1 MPVIHG
7 HRRFFGPADYR
18 IDFDRSENDLSVA
31 FGHYCGA
38 KDLCLVHPVA
48 NLQQLKMAM
57 LPLGMGR
64 GLRAMI
70 SAVQGRFANLGMAKK
85 LGVGFVLV
93 LLLTALV
100 AAIGVWSLQTISQ
113 RFDGLKQMSSL
124 NSGLLKVRLLEQEYA
139 LHSDPKTVDALH
151 KGVDA
156 LIALA
161 TQLKAQ
167 SAANVPVMNDVEQSL
182 GAYRKAFDEFVELT
196 QSKDLA
202 LEMASWSVSSVANNL
217 DVLQA
222 GLADD
227 GAYALKD
234 SQGKEGAEFIEQA
247 NQVSQVSRLMLQA
260 MNEARVRLDQSR
272 KASAESAGQGKIEQ
286 ADQALTQAETLKNTV
301 KDAGYQTVLNEV
313 TGHIASFSEKLA
325 EYTGLLT
332 QEKQVYQQLHE
343 RAAEVVQRVDQAYG
357 AEDQSMQAELKKN
370 SALIIA
376 SSALALL
383 VGLIAAWV
391 ITRLIVAPLRSVI
404 LVAQQIAAGDLSA
417 TVQVTRRDEIGQLM
431 QAMQQ
436 MGAGLSSIV
445 SGLQA
450 GIEQLAS
457 SAQSL
462 SAVTEQTNLEVSS
475 QKEETEQVATA
486 MNQMTATVHDVARN
500 AEEAALAAQTA
511 DGKVE
516 TGQQVVRQSMQR
528 IEQLAD
534 SATSASSSIESLSA
548 EIQNIG
554 TVLSVIKSVAEQTNL
569 LALNAAIEAARAGEQ
584 GRGFAVVA
592 DEVRALAKRTQQSTE
607 EIERLVSA
615 LRSAAQASVQQIQ
628 SSGELVKLAVSD
640 ALQTESALGSI
651 AAAVSLIQQMNQ
663 QIAAAA
669 EQQSSVAEEIN
680 RSVTSIRASADQSSV
695 AMQGNATS
703 SIELAQLGAELKGM
717 VGHFRL

>member
-1 MPVIHG
+1 
-7 HRRFFGPADYR
+7 
-18 IDFDRSENDLSVA
+18 
-31 FGHYCGA
+31 
-38 KDLCLVHPVA
+38 
-48 NLQQLKMAM
+48 
-57 LPLGMGR
+57 
-64 GLRAMI
+64 MI

-85 LGVGFVLV
+85 LGIGFVLV

-139 LHSDPKTVDALH
+139 LHGNPKTADALRA
-151 KGVDA
+151 GVDA

-167 SAANVPVMNDVEQSL
+167 SATNVPVMNDVEQSL
-182 GAYRKAFDEFVELT
+182 GAYRKAFDEFVSLS
-196 QSKDLA
+196 QAKDLA

-217 DVLQA
+217 DVLQS

-227 GAYALKD
+227 GAYTLKE
-234 SQGKEGAEFIEQA
+234 SEGKDGAQFIEQA

-272 KASAESAGQGKIEQ
+272 KGDDSAGQGKIEQ
-286 ADQALTQAETLKNTV
+286 ADQALTQAEQLKTTI
-301 KDAGYQTVLNEV
+301 KDEGYQTVLNEV
-313 TGHIASFSEKLA
+313 SGHIAGFSEKLA
-325 EYTGLLT
+325 EYTGLLA
-332 QEKQVYQQLHE
+332 QEKTVYEQLHQ
-343 RAAEVVQRVDQAYG
+343 RAAQVVERVDQAYV

-370 SALIIA
+370 SLLIIG

-404 LVAQQIAAGDLSA
+404 RVAQQIAAGDLSA
-417 TVQVTRRDEIGQLM
+417 TIEVTRRDEIGQLM

-436 MGAGLSSIV
+436 MGAGLSHIV

-500 AEEAALAAQTA
+500 AEEAAQAAQTA

-516 TGQQVVRQSMQR
+516 SGQQVVRQSMAR

-615 LRSAAQASVQQIQ
+615 LRSAAQSSVQQIQ
-628 SSGELVKLAVSD
+628 NSGELVKLAVSD

-669 EQQSSVAEEIN
+669 EEQSSVAEEIN
-680 RSVTSIRASADQSSV
+680 RSVTSIRASADQSSL
-695 AMQGNATS
+695 AMRGNAAS
-703 SIELAQLGAELKGM
+703 SIELAQLGVELKGM

>member
-1 MPVIHG
+1 
-7 HRRFFGPADYR
+7 
-18 IDFDRSENDLSVA
+18 
-31 FGHYCGA
+31 
-38 KDLCLVHPVA
+38 
-48 NLQQLKMAM
+48 
-57 LPLGMGR
+57 
-64 GLRAMI
+64 MI
-70 SAVQGRFANLGMAKK
+70 SAVQRRFANLGMAKK
-85 LGVGFVLV
+85 LGIGFVMV
-93 LLLTALV
+93 LLLTAVV

-113 RFDGLKQMSSL
+113 RFDGLKQMSSF
-124 NSGLLKVRLLEQEYA
+124 SSELLKVRLLEQDYA
-139 LHSDPKTVDALH
+139 LRSDPKTVDALH
-151 KGVDA
+151 QGVDS
-156 LIALA
+156 LIAKA
-161 TQLKAQ
+161 NELKAQ
-167 SAANVPVMNDVEQSL
+167 SAANVPVMNDVEQAL
-182 GAYRKAFDEFVELT
+182 VAYRKAFDEFVGLS

-217 DVLQA
+217 DVLRA

-227 GAYALKD
+227 GTYTLKD
-234 SQGKEGAEFIEQA
+234 TQGKEGAEFVEQA
-247 NQVSQVSRLMLQA
+247 NQVSDVSRLMLVA
-260 MNEARVRLDQSR
+260 MNEARVRLDQTR
-272 KASAESAGQGKIEQ
+272 KGSAEVGQGQIEQ
-286 ADQALTQAETLKNTV
+286 AEQAMKQAEILKTAI
-301 KDAGYQTVLNEV
+301 KDPGYQTVINEV
-313 TGHIASFSEKLA
+313 AGHIAGFSEKLT
-325 EYTGLLT
+325 EYTGLLA
-332 QEKQVYQQLHE
+332 QEKVISGQLHE
-343 RAAEVVQRVDQAYG
+343 RAAQVVERVDQAYA
-357 AEDQSMQAELKKN
+357 AEDQAMQAELKKN
-370 SALIIA
+370 SLLIIG

-404 LVAQQIAAGDLSA
+404 RVAQQIAGGDLSA
-417 TVQVTRRDEIGQLM
+417 TVEVTRRDEIGQLM
-431 QAMQQ
+431 LAMQQ

-445 SGLQA
+445 SGLQS
-450 GIEQLAS
+450 GIEQLAN

-500 AEEAALAAQTA
+500 AEEAAQAAQTA
-511 DGKVE
+511 DDKVE
-516 TGQQVVRQSMQR
+516 SGQQVVRQSMVR

-615 LRSAAQASVQQIQ
+615 LRSAAQTSVQQIQ
-628 SSGELVKLAVSD
+628 SSGELVKMAVSD

-680 RSVTSIRASADQSSV
+680 RSVTSIRASADQSSL
-695 AMQGNATS
+695 AMQGNAAS
-703 SIELAQLGAELKGM
+703 SIELAQLGVELKGM

>member
-1 MPVIHG
+1 
-7 HRRFFGPADYR
+7 
-18 IDFDRSENDLSVA
+18 
-31 FGHYCGA
+31 
-38 KDLCLVHPVA
+38 
-48 NLQQLKMAM
+48 
-57 LPLGMGR
+57 
-64 GLRAMI
+64 MI

-85 LGVGFVLV
+85 LGIGFVLV

-100 AAIGVWSLQTISQ
+100 AGIGVWSLQTISH

-139 LHSDPKTVDALH
+139 LHGSPKTADALH
-151 KGVDA
+151 EGLDG

-161 TQLKAQ
+161 SQLKAQ
-167 SAANVPVMNDVEQSL
+167 SAANVPVMMDVEQSL
-182 GAYRKAFDEFVELT
+182 GAYRKAFDEFVSLS
-196 QSKDLA
+196 QAKDLA

-217 DVLQA
+217 DVLQS

-227 GAYALKD
+227 GGYTLKT
-234 SQGKEGAEFIEQA
+234 SEGKDGAQFIEQA

-272 KASAESAGQGKIEQ
+272 KDDDSAGQGKIEQ
-286 ADQALTQAETLKNTV
+286 ASQALAQAEQLKTTV
-301 KDAGYQTVLNEV
+301 KDEGYQTVLNEV
-313 TGHIASFSEKLA
+313 SGHIASFNDKLA
-325 EYTGLLT
+325 EYTGLLE
-332 QEKQVYQQLHE
+332 QEKAVYQQLHQ
-343 RAAEVVQRVDQAYG
+343 RADQVVARVDQAYV
-357 AEDQSMQAELKKN
+357 AEDQSMQTELKKN
-370 SALIIA
+370 SLLIIG

-404 LVAQQIAAGDLSA
+404 GVAQQIASGDLSG
-417 TVQVTRRDEIGQLM
+417 TVEVTRRDEIGQLM

-436 MGAGLSSIV
+436 MGAGLSHIV

-450 GIEQLAS
+450 GIEQLAT

-500 AEEAALAAQTA
+500 AEEAAQAAQTA

-516 TGQQVVRQSMQR
+516 SGQQVVRQSMVR

-615 LRSAAQASVQQIQ
+615 LRTAAQASVQQIQ

-651 AAAVSLIQQMNQ
+651 ASAVSLIQQMNQ

-669 EQQSSVAEEIN
+669 EEQSSVAEEIN
-680 RSVTSIRASADQSSV
+680 RSVTSIRASADQSSL
-695 AMQGNATS
+695 AMQGNAAS
-703 SIELAQLGAELKGM
+703 SIELAQLGVELKGM

>member
-1 MPVIHG
+1 M
-7 HRRFFGPADYR
+7 
-18 IDFDRSENDLSVA
+18 
-31 FGHYCGA
+31 
-38 KDLCLVHPVA
+38 K
-48 NLQQLKMAM
+48 
-57 LPLGMGR
+57 
-64 GLRAMI
+64 

-100 AAIGVWSLQTISQ
+100 AGIGVWSLQTISQ

-139 LHSDPKTVDALH
+139 LHGNPKTVDALH
-151 KGVDA
+151 EGVDG

-161 TQLKAQ
+161 GQLKAA

-182 GAYRKAFDEFVELT
+182 GAYRKAFDEFVSLS
-196 QSKDLA
+196 QAKDLA

-217 DVLQA
+217 DVLQS

-227 GAYALKD
+227 GTYTLKD
-234 SQGKEGAEFIEQA
+234 SEGKDGAQFIEQA
-247 NQVSQVSRLMLQA
+247 SQVSQVSRLMLQA

-272 KASAESAGQGKIEQ
+272 KGDDSAGQGKIEQ
-286 ADQALTQAETLKNTV
+286 ASQALAQAEQLKTTV
-301 KDAGYQTVLNEV
+301 KDEGYQTVLNEV
-313 TGHIASFSEKLA
+313 MGHIVSFSDKLA
-325 EYTGLLT
+325 EYTGLLE
-332 QEKQVYQQLHE
+332 QEKTVYQQLHQ
-343 RAAEVVQRVDQAYG
+343 RAAQVVERVDQAYV
-357 AEDQSMQAELKKN
+357 AQDLAMQAELKKN
-370 SALIIA
+370 SLLIIG

-383 VGLIAAWV
+383 VGLVAAWI
-391 ITRLIVAPLRSVI
+391 ITRLIVAPLRRVI
-404 LVAQQIAAGDLSA
+404 QVAQQIASGDLSA
-417 TVQVTRRDEIGQLM
+417 TIDVTRRDEIGQLM

-436 MGAGLSSIV
+436 MGAGLSHIV
-445 SGLQA
+445 SGLQS
-450 GIEQLAS
+450 GIEQLAT

-462 SAVTEQTNLEVSS
+462 SAVTEQTNLEVST

-516 TGQQVVRQSMQR
+516 SGQQVVRQSMAR

-615 LRSAAQASVQQIQ
+615 LRSAAQSSVRQIQ

-669 EQQSSVAEEIN
+669 EEQSSVAEEIN
-680 RSVTSIRASADQSSV
+680 RSVTSIRASADQSSL
-695 AMQGNATS
+695 AMQGNAAS
-703 SIELAQLGAELKGM
+703 SIQLAQLGVELKGM

>member
-1 MPVIHG
+1 
-7 HRRFFGPADYR
+7 
-18 IDFDRSENDLSVA
+18 
-31 FGHYCGA
+31 
-38 KDLCLVHPVA
+38 
-48 NLQQLKMAM
+48 
-57 LPLGMGR
+57 
-64 GLRAMI
+64 MI

-139 LHSDPKTVDALH
+139 LHGNPKVATALRE
-151 KGVDA
+151 GVDG

-161 TQLKAQ
+161 NELKAQ
-167 SAANVPVMNDVEQSL
+167 SPANVPVMSDVEQSL
-182 GAYRKAFDEFVELT
+182 GAYRKAFDEFVSLS
-196 QSKDLA
+196 QAKDLA

-217 DVLQA
+217 DVLQS

-227 GAYALKD
+227 GAYTLKD
-234 SQGKEGAEFIEQA
+234 SEGKDGAQFIEQA
-247 NQVSQVSRLMLQA
+247 SQVSQVSRLMLQA

-272 KASAESAGQGKIEQ
+272 KGDDSAGQGKIEQ
-286 ADQALTQAETLKNTV
+286 ADQALAQAEQLKTTV
-301 KDAGYQTVLNEV
+301 KDEGYLTVLNEV
-313 TGHIASFSEKLA
+313 VGHIGGFSEKLT
-325 EYTGLLT
+325 EYTDLLA
-332 QEKQVYQQLHE
+332 QEKIVYGQLNQ
-343 RAAEVVQRVDQAYG
+343 RAAQVMERVDQAYV
-357 AEDQSMQAELKKN
+357 AEDQSMQTELKKN
-370 SALIIA
+370 SLLIIG

-391 ITRLIVAPLRSVI
+391 ITRLIVGPLRKVI
-404 LVAQQIAAGDLSA
+404 GVAQQIAAGDLSA
-417 TVQVTRRDEIGQLM
+417 TVEVTRRDEIGQLM

-436 MGAGLSSIV
+436 MGEGLSSIV

-511 DGKVE
+511 DDKVE
-516 TGQQVVRQSMQR
+516 SGQAVVRQSMTR

-534 SATSASSSIESLSA
+534 SASSASSSIESLSA

-615 LRSAAQASVQQIQ
+615 LRSAAQSSVQQIQ

-669 EQQSSVAEEIN
+669 EEQSSVAEEIN
-680 RSVTSIRASADQSSV
+680 RSVTSIRASADQSSL
-695 AMQGNATS
+695 AMQGNAAS

>member
-1 MPVIHG
+1 
-7 HRRFFGPADYR
+7 
-18 IDFDRSENDLSVA
+18 
-31 FGHYCGA
+31 
-38 KDLCLVHPVA
+38 
-48 NLQQLKMAM
+48 
-57 LPLGMGR
+57 
-64 GLRAMI
+64 MI

-85 LGVGFVLV
+85 LGVGFALV
-93 LLLTALV
+93 LLLTTVV
-100 AAIGVWSLQTISQ
+100 AGIGVWSLQTISQ
-113 RFDGLKQMSSL
+113 RVDGLKQMSSL
-124 NSGLLKVRLLEQEYA
+124 NRGLLKVRLLEQEYA
-139 LHSDPKTVDALH
+139 LHGNP

-156 LIALA
+156 LHQGVDDLIAQA
-161 TQLKAQ
+161 SQLKAAT
-167 SAANVPVMNDVEQSL
+167 AANVSVMGDVEQSL
-182 GAYRKAFDEFVELT
+182 GAYRKAFDEVVSIS
-196 QSKDLA
+196 QAKDLA

-227 GAYALKD
+227 GAYTLKD
-234 SQGKEGAEFIEQA
+234 SEGKDGAQFIEQA
-247 NQVSQVSRLMLQA
+247 SQVSQVSRLMLQA

-272 KASAESAGQGKIEQ
+272 KGDDSAGQGQIEQ
-286 ADQALTQAETLKNTV
+286 ASQALSQAEQLKTTV
-301 KDAGYQTVLNEV
+301 KDEGYQTVLNEV
-313 TGHIASFSEKLA
+313 TGHIASFSDKLA
-325 EYTGLLT
+325 EYTGLLQ
-332 QEKQVYQQLHE
+332 QEKAVYQQLHQ
-343 RAAEVVQRVDQAYG
+343 RAEQVVERVDQAYV
-357 AEDQSMQAELKKN
+357 AEDQAMQAELKKN
-370 SALIIA
+370 SLLILG

-383 VGLIAAWV
+383 VGLLAAWL
-391 ITRLIVAPLRSVI
+391 ITRMIVAPLRSVI
-404 LVAQQIAAGDLSA
+404 DVARQIASGDLSA
-417 TVQVTRRDEIGQLM
+417 TVAVTRRDEIGQLM

-436 MGAGLSSIV
+436 MGAGLSHIV
-445 SGLQA
+445 SGLQS
-450 GIEQLAS
+450 GIEQLAT

-462 SAVTEQTNLEVSS
+462 SAVTEQTNLEVSN

-500 AEEAALAAQTA
+500 AQEAAQAAHTA

-516 TGQQVVRQSMQR
+516 SGQQVVRQSMTR

-534 SATSASSSIESLSA
+534 SATSASSSIESLSS

-554 TVLSVIKSVAEQTNL
+554 TVLEVIKSVAEQTNL

-592 DEVRALAKRTQQSTE
+592 DEVRALARRTRQSTE

-628 SSGELVKLAVSD
+628 HSGELVKLAVSD

-651 AAAVSLIQQMNQ
+651 ATAVSLIQQMNQ

-669 EQQSSVAEEIN
+669 EQQSAVAEEIN
-680 RSVTSIRASADQSSV
+680 RSVTSIRASADQSSL

-703 SIELAQLGAELKGM
+703 SIELAQLGGELKGM

>member
-1 MPVIHG
+1 
-7 HRRFFGPADYR
+7 
-18 IDFDRSENDLSVA
+18 
-31 FGHYCGA
+31 
-38 KDLCLVHPVA
+38 
-48 NLQQLKMAM
+48 
-57 LPLGMGR
+57 
-64 GLRAMI
+64 MI

-85 LGVGFVLV
+85 LGIGFVLV

-100 AAIGVWSLQTISQ
+100 AGIGVWSLQTISH

-139 LHSDPKTVDALH
+139 LHGNPKTADALH
-151 KGVDA
+151 EGVDG

-167 SAANVPVMNDVEQSL
+167 SAANVPVMTDVEQSL
-182 GAYRKAFDEFVELT
+182 GAYRKAFDEFVSLS
-196 QSKDLA
+196 QAKDLA

-217 DVLQA
+217 DVLQS

-227 GAYALKD
+227 GAYTLKD
-234 SQGKEGAEFIEQA
+234 SEGKDGAQFIEQA

-272 KASAESAGQGKIEQ
+272 KGDDSAGQGKIEQ
-286 ADQALTQAETLKNTV
+286 ASQALNQAEQLKTTV
-301 KDAGYQTVLNEV
+301 KDDGYRTVLNEV
-313 TGHIASFSEKLA
+313 TGHIASFSDKLA
-325 EYTGLLT
+325 EYTGLLE
-332 QEKQVYQQLHE
+332 QEKTVYQQLHQ
-343 RAAEVVQRVDQAYG
+343 RADQVVERVDQAYA
-357 AEDQSMQAELKKN
+357 AEDRSMQTELKKN
-370 SALIIA
+370 SLLIIG

-383 VGLIAAWV
+383 VGLVAAWV
-391 ITRLIVAPLRSVI
+391 ITRLIVGPLRSVI
-404 LVAQQIAAGDLSA
+404 HVAQQIASGDLSA
-417 TVQVTRRDEIGQLM
+417 TVEVTRRDEIGQLM

-436 MGAGLSSIV
+436 MGAGLSHIV

-450 GIEQLAS
+450 GIEQLAT

-500 AEEAALAAQTA
+500 AEEAAQAAQTA

-516 TGQQVVRQSMQR
+516 SGQQVVRQSMAR

-615 LRSAAQASVQQIQ
+615 LRTAAQASVQQIQ

-651 AAAVSLIQQMNQ
+651 ASAVSLIQQMNQ

-669 EQQSSVAEEIN
+669 EEQSSVAEEIN
-680 RSVTSIRASADQSSV
+680 RSVTSIRASADQSSL
-695 AMQGNATS
+695 AMQGNAAS
-703 SIELAQLGAELKGM
+703 SIELAQLGVELKGM

>member
-1 MPVIHG
+1 
-7 HRRFFGPADYR
+7 
-18 IDFDRSENDLSVA
+18 
-31 FGHYCGA
+31 
-38 KDLCLVHPVA
+38 
-48 NLQQLKMAM
+48 
-57 LPLGMGR
+57 
-64 GLRAMI
+64 MI

-100 AAIGVWSLQTISQ
+100 AAIGVWSLHTISQ

-139 LHSDPKTVDALH
+139 LHGSPKTVDALH
-151 KGVDA
+151 AGVDG
-156 LIALA
+156 LIDLA
-161 TQLKAQ
+161 KQLKAA

-182 GAYRKAFDEFVELT
+182 GAYRKAFDEFVSLS
-196 QSKDLA
+196 QAKDLA

-227 GAYALKD
+227 GAYTLKE
-234 SQGKEGAEFIEQA
+234 SEGKDGAQFIEQA
-247 NQVSQVSRLMLQA
+247 SQVSQVSRLMLQA

-272 KASAESAGQGKIEQ
+272 KGDDSASQGKIEQ
-286 ADQALTQAETLKNTV
+286 ASQALTQAEQLKNTV
-301 KDAGYQTVLNEV
+301 KDEGYQTVLNEV
-313 TGHIASFSEKLA
+313 TGHIASFSDKLA
-325 EYTGLLT
+325 EYTGLLE
-332 QEKQVYQQLHE
+332 QEKTVYQQLYQ
-343 RAAEVVQRVDQAYG
+343 RAAQVVERVDQAYV
-357 AEDQSMQAELKKN
+357 AEDQSMQTQLKNN
-370 SALIIA
+370 SLLILG
-376 SSALALL
+376 SSVLALL

-391 ITRLIVAPLRSVI
+391 ITRLIVAPLRTVI
-404 LVAQQIAAGDLSA
+404 GVAQQIAAGDLSA
-417 TVQVTRRDEIGQLM
+417 KVEVTRRDEIGQLM

-436 MGAGLSSIV
+436 MGEGLSQIV

-450 GIEQLAS
+450 GIEQLAT

-500 AEEAALAAQTA
+500 AEEAAQAAQTA

-516 TGQQVVRQSMQR
+516 SGQRVVRQSMSR

-554 TVLSVIKSVAEQTNL
+554 TVLGVIKSVAEQTNL

-669 EQQSSVAEEIN
+669 EEQSSVAEEIN
-680 RSVTSIRASADQSSV
+680 RSVTSIRASADQSSL
-695 AMQGNATS
+695 AMQGNAAS
-703 SIELAQLGAELKGM
+703 SIELAQLGVELKGM

>member
-1 MPVIHG
+1 
-7 HRRFFGPADYR
+7 
-18 IDFDRSENDLSVA
+18 
-31 FGHYCGA
+31 
-38 KDLCLVHPVA
+38 
-48 NLQQLKMAM
+48 
-57 LPLGMGR
+57 
-64 GLRAMI
+64 MI

-139 LHSDPKTVDALH
+139 LGGNPKTADALH
-151 KGVDA
+151 KGIDDLV
-156 LIALA
+156 ALA
-161 TQLKAQ
+161 NELKEQ
-167 SAANVPVMNDVEQSL
+167 SAANVPVMSDVEQSL
-182 GAYRKAFDEFVELT
+182 SAYRKAFDEFVSLS
-196 QSKDLA
+196 QAKDLA

-227 GAYALKD
+227 GAYTLKE
-234 SQGKEGAEFIEQA
+234 SAGKDGAQFIEQA
-247 NQVSQVSRLMLQA
+247 SQVSQVSRLMLQA

-272 KASAESAGQGKIEQ
+272 KGDDSAAQGKIEQ
-286 ADQALTQAETLKNTV
+286 ADQALVQAEQLRTTV
-301 KDAGYQTVLNEV
+301 KDEGYQTVLNEV
-313 TGHIASFSEKLA
+313 AGHIGGFSEKLA
-325 EYTGLLT
+325 EYTGLLA
-332 QEKQVYQQLHE
+332 QEKIVYEQLRQ
-343 RAAEVVQRVDQAYG
+343 RAAQVVERVDQAYV

-370 SALIIA
+370 SLLIIG

-391 ITRLIVAPLRSVI
+391 ITRLIVGPLRSVMR
-404 LVAQQIAAGDLSA
+404 VAQQIAAGDLSA
-417 TVQVTRRDEIGQLM
+417 TVEVTRRDEIGQLM

-436 MGAGLSSIV
+436 MGTGLSSIV

-462 SAVTEQTNLEVSS
+462 STVTEQTNLEVSS
-475 QKEETEQVATA
+475 QKEETDQVATA

-500 AEEAALAAQTA
+500 AEEAAQAAQTA
-511 DGKVE
+511 DDKVGS
-516 TGQQVVRQSMQR
+516 GQQVVRQSMAR

-548 EIQNIG
+548 QIQNIG
-554 TVLSVIKSVAEQTNL
+554 TVLGVIKSVAEQTNL

-615 LRSAAQASVQQIQ
+615 LRSAAHSSVQQIQ
-628 SSGELVKLAVSD
+628 NSGELVKLAVSD

-669 EQQSSVAEEIN
+669 EEQSSVAEEIN
-680 RSVTSIRASADQSSV
+680 RSVTSIRASADQSSL
-695 AMQGNATS
+695 AMRGNAAS
-703 SIELAQLGAELKGM
+703 SIELAQLGVELKGM

>member
-1 MPVIHG
+1 M
-7 HRRFFGPADYR
+7 
-18 IDFDRSENDLSVA
+18 N
-31 FGHYCGA
+31 
-38 KDLCLVHPVA
+38 
-48 NLQQLKMAM
+48 
-57 LPLGMGR
+57 
-64 GLRAMI
+64 

-85 LGVGFVLV
+85 MGIGFALV

-100 AAIGVWSLQTISQ
+100 AAIGVWSLQTISH
-113 RFDGLKQMSSL
+113 RFEGLKQMSSL
-124 NSGLLKVRLLEQEYA
+124 NTGLLKVRLLEQDYA
-139 LHSDPKTVDALH
+139 LHSDPKTVEALH
-151 KGVDA
+151 AGVDA
-156 LIALA
+156 LVALA
-161 TQLKAQ
+161 DQLKGQ
-167 SAANVPVMNDVEQSL
+167 SVANVPVMNDVQQSL
-182 GAYRKAFDEFVELT
+182 AAYRKAFDEFVELT

-227 GAYALKD
+227 GAYTLKT
-234 SQGKEGAEFIEQA
+234 SEGKDGADFIEQA

-272 KASAESAGQGKIEQ
+272 KGGDDNAAQGKIEQ
-286 ADQALTQAETLKNTV
+286 ADQALAQAEQLKTSI

-313 TGHIASFSEKLA
+313 AGHIASFSEKLT
-325 EYTGLLT
+325 EYTGLLE
-332 QEKQVYQQLHE
+332 QEKKVYLQLHE
-343 RAAEVVQRVDQAYG
+343 RAAQVMDRVDQAYG
-357 AEDQSMQAELKKN
+357 AEDQSMLAELKKN
-370 SALIIA
+370 SLLIIG

-383 VGLIAAWV
+383 VGLLAAWV
-391 ITRLIVAPLRSVI
+391 ITRLIVAPLRRVI
-404 LVAQQIAAGDLSA
+404 GVAQQIAAGDLSA
-417 TVQVTRRDEIGQLM
+417 TIEVTRQDEIGQLM
-431 QAMQQ
+431 QAMHQ
-436 MGAGLSSIV
+436 MGAGLSLIV
-445 SGLQA
+445 SGLQS

-500 AEEAALAAQTA
+500 AEEAAMAAQTA

-516 TGQQVVRQSMQR
+516 DGQQVVRQSMAR

-534 SATSASSSIESLSA
+534 SATSASTSIESLSA

-615 LRSAAQASVQQIQ
+615 LRSAAHSSVQQIQ
-628 SSGELVKLAVSD
+628 NSGELVKLAVAD

-669 EQQSSVAEEIN
+669 EEQSSVAEEIN
-680 RSVTSIRASADQSSV
+680 RSVTSIRASADQSSL
-695 AMQGNATS
+695 AMQGNAAS
-703 SIELAQLGAELKGM
+703 SIELAQLGVELKGM

>member
-1 MPVIHG
+1 MT
-7 HRRFFGPADYR
+7 
-18 IDFDRSENDLSVA
+18 
-31 FGHYCGA
+31 
-38 KDLCLVHPVA
+38 
-48 NLQQLKMAM
+48 
-57 LPLGMGR
+57 
-64 GLRAMI
+64 
-70 SAVQGRFANLGMAKK
+70 SAASGRFANLGMAKK
-85 LGVGFVLV
+85 LSIGFALV

-100 AAIGVWSLQTISQ
+100 AGIGVWSLQTISQ
-113 RFDGLKQMSSL
+113 RFDGLKQMSQL
-124 NSGLLKVRLLEQEYA
+124 NSGVLKVRLLEQDYA
-139 LHSDPKTVDALH
+139 LHGDSKTVDSLH
-151 KGVDA
+151 ESLDG
-156 LIALA
+156 LLALA
-161 TQLKAQ
+161 QQLKGQ
-167 SAANVPVMNDVEQSL
+167 SAANQTAMGDVEVAL
-182 GAYRKAFDEFVELT
+182 ADYRKAFDEFVELT
-196 QSKDLA
+196 QAKDLA

-227 GAYALKD
+227 GAYTLKE

-247 NQVSQVSRLMLQA
+247 NQISQVSRLMLQA
-260 MNEARVRLDQSR
+260 MNEARVRLDQNR
-272 KASAESAGQGKIEQ
+272 KGGDQEVAEQGKIEQ
-286 ADQALTQAETLKNTV
+286 ADQALAQAEQLKATV

-313 TGHIASFSEKLA
+313 SGHIANFGEKLN
-325 EYTGLLT
+325 EYTGLLA
-332 QEKQVYQQLHE
+332 QEKQVYQKLHE
-343 RAAEVVQRVDQAYG
+343 RAAQVMARVDQAYL
-357 AEDQSMQAELKKN
+357 AQDQSMQHDLHKN
-370 SALIIA
+370 SLLIIG

-383 VGLIAAWV
+383 VGLLASLS
-391 ITRLIVAPLRSVI
+391 ITRLIVRPLRSVMQ
-404 LVAQQIAAGDLSA
+404 VAQQIAAGDLTASVA
-417 TVQVTRRDEIGQLM
+417 VTRRDEIGQLM

-436 MGAGLSSIV
+436 MGSGLSGIV

-462 SAVTEQTNLEVSS
+462 SSVTEQTNLEVSN

-500 AEEAALAAQTA
+500 AEEAAQAAQAA
-511 DGKVE
+511 DDKVE
-516 TGQQVVRQSMQR
+516 SGQQVVRQSMQR

-534 SATSASSSIESLSA
+534 SASRASGGIESLSA
-548 EIQNIG
+548 EIDNIG
-554 TVLSVIKSVAEQTNL
+554 SVLDVIKSVAEQTNL

-607 EIERLVSA
+607 EIARLVTA
-615 LRSAAQASVQQIQ
+615 LHAAADASVQQIQ

-680 RSVTSIRASADQSSV
+680 RSVTSIRASADQSSL
-695 AMQGNATS
+695 AMQGNAAS
-703 SIELAQLGAELKGM
+703 SIELAQLGVELKGM

>member
-1 MPVIHG
+1 
-7 HRRFFGPADYR
+7 
-18 IDFDRSENDLSVA
+18 
-31 FGHYCGA
+31 
-38 KDLCLVHPVA
+38 
-48 NLQQLKMAM
+48 
-57 LPLGMGR
+57 
-64 GLRAMI
+64 MI

-93 LLLTALV
+93 LLLTAVV

-139 LHSDPKTVDALH
+139 LHGNPKTADALRE
-151 KGVDA
+151 GVDG
-156 LIALA
+156 LVALA
-161 TQLKAQ
+161 NQLKAA
-167 SAANVPVMNDVEQSL
+167 SAANVPVMTDVEQSL
-182 GAYRKAFDEFVELT
+182 AAYRKAFDEFVSLS
-196 QSKDLA
+196 QAKDLA

-227 GAYALKD
+227 GAYTLKD
-234 SQGKEGAEFIEQA
+234 SEGKDGAQFIEQA

-272 KASAESAGQGKIEQ
+272 KGDDSTGQGKIEQ
-286 ADQALTQAETLKNTV
+286 ASQALTQAEQLKITV
-301 KDAGYQTVLNEV
+301 KDEGYQTVLNEV
-313 TGHIASFSEKLA
+313 AGHIASFNDKLA
-325 EYTGLLT
+325 EYTGLLE
-332 QEKQVYQQLHE
+332 QEKTVYLQLHQ
-343 RAAEVVQRVDQAYG
+343 RAGQVVERVDQAYG
-357 AEDQSMQAELKKN
+357 AEDQSMQTELQKN
-370 SALIIA
+370 SLLIIG

-404 LVAQQIAAGDLSA
+404 RVAQQIASGDLSG
-417 TVQVTRRDEIGQLM
+417 TVEVTRRDEIGQLM

-436 MGAGLSSIV
+436 MGAGLSQIV

-450 GIEQLAS
+450 GIEQLAT

-500 AEEAALAAQTA
+500 AEEAAQAAQTA

-516 TGQQVVRQSMQR
+516 SGQHVVRQSMAR

-534 SATSASSSIESLSA
+534 SANSASSSIESLSA

-554 TVLSVIKSVAEQTNL
+554 TVLGVIKSVAEQTNL

-615 LRSAAQASVQQIQ
+615 LRTAAQASVQQIQ

-669 EQQSSVAEEIN
+669 EEQSSVAEEIN

-695 AMQGNATS
+695 AMQGNAAS
-703 SIELAQLGAELKGM
+703 SIELAQLGVELKGM

>member
-1 MPVIHG
+1 
-7 HRRFFGPADYR
+7 
-18 IDFDRSENDLSVA
+18 
-31 FGHYCGA
+31 
-38 KDLCLVHPVA
+38 
-48 NLQQLKMAM
+48 
-57 LPLGMGR
+57 
-64 GLRAMI
+64 MI

-100 AAIGVWSLQTISQ
+100 AAIGVWSLHTISQ

-139 LHSDPKTVDALH
+139 LHGSPKNVEALH
-151 KGVDA
+151 TGVDG

-161 TQLKAQ
+161 NQLKAA
-167 SAANVPVMNDVEQSL
+167 SAVNVPVMNDVEQSL
-182 GAYRKAFDEFVELT
+182 GAYRKAFDEFVSLS
-196 QSKDLA
+196 QAKDLA

-227 GAYALKD
+227 GAYTLKE
-234 SQGKEGAEFIEQA
+234 SEGKDGAQFIEQA

-272 KASAESAGQGKIEQ
+272 KGDDGTAQGKIEQ
-286 ADQALTQAETLKNTV
+286 ASQALTQAEQLKTTV
-301 KDAGYQTVLNEV
+301 KDEGYQTVLNEV
-313 TGHIASFSEKLA
+313 TGHIASFSDKLA
-325 EYTGLLT
+325 EYTGLLE
-332 QEKQVYQQLHE
+332 QEKTVYQQLHQ
-343 RAAEVVQRVDQAYG
+343 RADQVMERVDQAYV
-357 AEDQSMQAELKKN
+357 AQDQSMQTQLKNN
-370 SALIIA
+370 SLLILG
-376 SSALALL
+376 SSVLALL

-391 ITRLIVAPLRSVI
+391 ITRLIVAPLRTVI
-404 LVAQQIAAGDLSA
+404 GVAQQIAAGDLSA
-417 TVQVTRRDEIGQLM
+417 KVEVTRRDEIGQLM

-436 MGAGLSSIV
+436 MGEGLSQIV

-450 GIEQLAS
+450 GIEQLAT

-500 AEEAALAAQTA
+500 AEEAAQAAQTA

-516 TGQQVVRQSMQR
+516 SGQQVVRQSMVR

-554 TVLSVIKSVAEQTNL
+554 AVLGVIKSVAQQTNL

-669 EQQSSVAEEIN
+669 EEQSSVAEEIN
-680 RSVTSIRASADQSSV
+680 RSVTSIRASADQSSL
-695 AMQGNATS
+695 AMQGNAAS
-703 SIELAQLGAELKGM
+703 SIELAQLGVELKGM

>member
-1 MPVIHG
+1 
-7 HRRFFGPADYR
+7 
-18 IDFDRSENDLSVA
+18 
-31 FGHYCGA
+31 
-38 KDLCLVHPVA
+38 
-48 NLQQLKMAM
+48 
-57 LPLGMGR
+57 
-64 GLRAMI
+64 MI

-85 LGVGFVLV
+85 LGIGFVLV

-139 LHSDPKTVDALH
+139 LHGNPKTADALRA
-151 KGVDA
+151 GVGA
-156 LIALA
+156 LVALA

-167 SAANVPVMNDVEQSL
+167 SATNVPVMNDVEQSL
-182 GAYRKAFDEFVELT
+182 DAYRKAFDEFVSLS
-196 QSKDLA
+196 QGKDLA

-227 GAYALKD
+227 GAYTLKE
-234 SQGKEGAEFIEQA
+234 SEGKDGAQFIEQA

-272 KASAESAGQGKIEQ
+272 KGDDSGGQGKIEQ
-286 ADQALTQAETLKNTV
+286 ADQALTQAEQLKTTI
-301 KDAGYQTVLNEV
+301 KDEGYQTVLNEV
-313 TGHIASFSEKLA
+313 SGHIAGFSEKLA
-325 EYTGLLT
+325 EYTGLLA
-332 QEKQVYQQLHE
+332 QEKTVYEQLHQ
-343 RAAEVVQRVDQAYG
+343 RAAQVVARVDQAYV

-370 SALIIA
+370 SLLIIG

-404 LVAQQIAAGDLSA
+404 RVAQQIAAGDLSA
-417 TVQVTRRDEIGQLM
+417 TIEVTRRDEIGQLM

-436 MGAGLSSIV
+436 MGAGLSHIV

-500 AEEAALAAQTA
+500 AEEAAQAAQTA

-516 TGQQVVRQSMQR
+516 SGQQVVRQSMAR

-615 LRSAAQASVQQIQ
+615 LRSAAQSSVQQIQ
-628 SSGELVKLAVSD
+628 NSGELVKLAVSD

-669 EQQSSVAEEIN
+669 EEQSSVAEEIN
-680 RSVTSIRASADQSSV
+680 RSVTSIRASADQSSL
-695 AMQGNATS
+695 AMRGNAAS
-703 SIELAQLGAELKGM
+703 SIELAQLGVELKGM

>member
-1 MPVIHG
+1 
-7 HRRFFGPADYR
+7 
-18 IDFDRSENDLSVA
+18 
-31 FGHYCGA
+31 
-38 KDLCLVHPVA
+38 
-48 NLQQLKMAM
+48 
-57 LPLGMGR
+57 
-64 GLRAMI
+64 MI

-139 LHSDPKTVDALH
+139 LHGNPKTADALRA
-151 KGVDA
+151 GVDA

-182 GAYRKAFDEFVELT
+182 GAYRKAFDEFVSLS
-196 QSKDLA
+196 QAKDLA

-227 GAYALKD
+227 GAYTLKE
-234 SQGKEGAEFIEQA
+234 SEGKDGAQFIEQA

-260 MNEARVRLDQSR
+260 MDEARVRLDLSR
-272 KASAESAGQGKIEQ
+272 KGDDSAGQGKIEQ
-286 ADQALTQAETLKNTV
+286 ADQALTQAGQLKTTI
-301 KDAGYQTVLNEV
+301 KDEGYQTVLNEV
-313 TGHIASFSEKLA
+313 SGHIASFSEKLA
-325 EYTGLLT
+325 EYTDLLA
-332 QEKQVYQQLHE
+332 QEKTVYEQLHQ
-343 RAAEVVQRVDQAYG
+343 RAAQVVERVDQAYV

-370 SALIIA
+370 SLLIIG

-391 ITRLIVAPLRSVI
+391 ITRLVVAPLRRVI
-404 LVAQQIAAGDLSA
+404 RVAQQIAAGDLSA
-417 TVQVTRRDEIGQLM
+417 TIEVTRRDEIGQLM

-500 AEEAALAAQTA
+500 AEEAAQAAQTA

-516 TGQQVVRQSMQR
+516 SGQQVVRQSMTR

-548 EIQNIG
+548 QIQNIG

-615 LRSAAQASVQQIQ
+615 LRSAAQSSVQQIQ
-628 SSGELVKLAVSD
+628 NSGELVKLAVSD

-669 EQQSSVAEEIN
+669 EEQSSVAEEIN
-680 RSVTSIRASADQSSV
+680 RSVTSIRASADQSSL
-695 AMQGNATS
+695 AMRGNAAS
-703 SIELAQLGAELKGM
+703 SIELAQLGVELKGM

>member
-1 MPVIHG
+1 
-7 HRRFFGPADYR
+7 
-18 IDFDRSENDLSVA
+18 
-31 FGHYCGA
+31 
-38 KDLCLVHPVA
+38 
-48 NLQQLKMAM
+48 
-57 LPLGMGR
+57 
-64 GLRAMI
+64 MI
-70 SAVQGRFANLGMAKK
+70 SGAQGYFANLGMAKK
-85 LGVGFVLV
+85 LGLGFILV

-100 AAIGVWSLQTISQ
+100 AAIGVWSLHTISQ
-113 RFDGLKQMSSL
+113 RFDGLKQMSAL

-139 LHSDPKTVDALH
+139 LHADDKTAEALRQ
-151 KGVDA
+151 GLDGLLNLTA
-156 LIALA
+156 E
-161 TQLKAQ
+161 LKAR
-167 SAANVPVMNDVEQSL
+167 SAVNAPVMNEVEHSL

-196 QSKDLA
+196 SAKDLA
-202 LEMASWSVSSVANNL
+202 LEMASWSVASVANNL

-227 GAYALKD
+227 GAYTLKE
-234 SQGKEGAEFIEQA
+234 SAGKEGGEFIEQA
-247 NQVSQVSRLMLQA
+247 SQVSQVSKLMLQA

-272 KASAESAGQGKIEQ
+272 KATTQDREQGKIEQ
-286 ADQALTQAETLKNTV
+286 ADQALSQAQALMQVV
-301 KDAGYQTVLNEV
+301 KDGGYQTVLGEV
-313 TGHIASFSEKLA
+313 AGHIASFTEKLA
-325 EYTGLLT
+325 EYTELLARE
-332 QEKQVYQQLHE
+332 QQVYQQLHA
-343 RAAEVVQRVDQAYG
+343 RAGEVVQRVDQAY
-357 AEDQSMQAELKKN
+357 AAQDQAMQAELQQN
-370 SALIIA
+370 SLQIIV
-376 SSALALL
+376 SSALALV
-383 VGLIAAWV
+383 VGLIAAWL
-391 ITRLIVAPLRSVI
+391 ITRLIVSPLRSVI
-404 LVAQQIAAGDLSA
+404 RLAEQIAAGDLSA
-417 TVQVTRRDEIGQLM
+417 SVVVTRRDEIGQLM

-436 MGAGLSSIV
+436 MGAGLSRIV

-462 SAVTEQTNLEVSS
+462 SAGTEQTNLEVSS
-475 QKEETEQVATA
+475 QKEETDQVATA

-500 AEEAALAAQTA
+500 AEEAAQAAQTA
-511 DGKVE
+511 DSKVE
-516 TGQQVVRQSMQR
+516 SGQQVVRQSMQR

-554 TVLSVIKSVAEQTNL
+554 SVLSVIKSVAEQTNL

-607 EIERLVSA
+607 EIERLVTS
-615 LRSAAQASVQQIQ
+615 LRGAAQSSVQQIQ
-628 SSGELVKLAVSD
+628 NSGELVKLAVSD

-680 RSVTSIRASADQSSV
+680 RSVTSIRASADQSSL
-695 AMQGNATS
+695 AMQGNAAS
-703 SIELAQLGAELKGM
+703 SIELAQLGVELKGM

>member
-1 MPVIHG
+1 
-7 HRRFFGPADYR
+7 
-18 IDFDRSENDLSVA
+18 
-31 FGHYCGA
+31 
-38 KDLCLVHPVA
+38 
-48 NLQQLKMAM
+48 
-57 LPLGMGR
+57 
-64 GLRAMI
+64 MI

-85 LGVGFVLV
+85 MGVGFLLV

-100 AAIGVWSLQTISQ
+100 AAIGVWSLQTISH

-139 LHSDPKTVDALH
+139 LHGNPKTADALRE
-151 KGVDA
+151 GVDA
-156 LIALA
+156 LVALA

-167 SAANVPVMNDVEQSL
+167 TAANVPVMNDVEQSL
-182 GAYRKAFDEFVELT
+182 GAYRKAFDEFVSLS
-196 QSKDLA
+196 QAKDLA

-217 DVLQA
+217 DVLQS

-227 GAYALKD
+227 GAYTLKQ
-234 SQGKEGAEFIEQA
+234 SEGKDGGQFIEQA
-247 NQVSQVSRLMLQA
+247 SQVSQVSRLMLQA

-272 KASAESAGQGKIEQ
+272 KGDDSAGQGKIEQ
-286 ADQALTQAETLKNTV
+286 ADQALAQAEQLKSTV
-301 KDAGYQTVLNEV
+301 KDEGYLTVLNEV
-313 TGHIASFSEKLA
+313 SGHIGGFSEKLA
-325 EYTGLLT
+325 EYTGLLA
-332 QEKQVYQQLHE
+332 QEKTVYEQLHQ
-343 RAAEVVQRVDQAYG
+343 RAAQVMERVDQAYV
-357 AEDQSMQAELKKN
+357 AEDQSMQTELKKN
-370 SALIIA
+370 SMLIIG

-404 LVAQQIAAGDLSA
+404 RVAQQIAAGDLSA
-417 TVQVTRRDEIGQLM
+417 TVEVTRRDEIGQLM

-436 MGAGLSSIV
+436 MGAGLSTIV

-500 AEEAALAAQTA
+500 AEEAAQAAQTA
-511 DGKVE
+511 DDKVE
-516 TGQQVVRQSMQR
+516 SGQQVVRQSMAR

-615 LRSAAQASVQQIQ
+615 LRSAAQSSVRQIQ

-669 EQQSSVAEEIN
+669 EEQSSVAEEIN
-680 RSVTSIRASADQSSV
+680 RSVTSIRASADQSSL
-695 AMQGNATS
+695 AMQGNAAS
-703 SIELAQLGAELKGM
+703 SIELAQLGVELKGM

>member
-1 MPVIHG
+1 
-7 HRRFFGPADYR
+7 
-18 IDFDRSENDLSVA
+18 
-31 FGHYCGA
+31 
-38 KDLCLVHPVA
+38 
-48 NLQQLKMAM
+48 
-57 LPLGMGR
+57 
-64 GLRAMI
+64 MI

-139 LHSDPKTVDALH
+139 LHGNPKTADALH
-151 KGVDA
+151 EGVDG

-161 TQLKAQ
+161 TQLKAA

-182 GAYRKAFDEFVELT
+182 GAYRKAFDEFVSLS
-196 QSKDLA
+196 QAKDLA

-227 GAYALKD
+227 GAYTLKE
-234 SQGKEGAEFIEQA
+234 SEGKDGGQFIEQA

-260 MNEARVRLDQSR
+260 MNEARVRLDLSR
-272 KASAESAGQGKIEQ
+272 KGDDSAGQGKIEQ
-286 ADQALTQAETLKNTV
+286 ADQALAQAEQLKTTV
-301 KDAGYQTVLNEV
+301 KDEGYQTVLNEV
-313 TGHIASFSEKLA
+313 VGHIGGFSEKLA
-325 EYTGLLT
+325 EYTGLLA
-332 QEKQVYQQLHE
+332 QEKTVYEQLHQ
-343 RAAEVVQRVDQAYG
+343 RAAQVVERVDQAYV

-370 SALIIA
+370 SLLIIG

-383 VGLIAAWV
+383 VGLIASWV

-404 LVAQQIAAGDLSA
+404 RVAQQIASGDLSA
-417 TVQVTRRDEIGQLM
+417 TVEVTRRDEIGQLM

-500 AEEAALAAQTA
+500 AEEAAQAAQTA

-516 TGQQVVRQSMQR
+516 SGQQVVRQSMAR

-615 LRSAAQASVQQIQ
+615 LRSAAQSSVQQIQ
-628 SSGELVKLAVSD
+628 NSGELVKLAVSD

-669 EQQSSVAEEIN
+669 EEQSSVAEEIN
-680 RSVTSIRASADQSSV
+680 RSVTSIRASADQSSL
-695 AMQGNATS
+695 AMQGNAAS
-703 SIELAQLGAELKGM
+703 SIELAQLGVELKGM

>member
-1 MPVIHG
+1 
-7 HRRFFGPADYR
+7 
-18 IDFDRSENDLSVA
+18 
-31 FGHYCGA
+31 
-38 KDLCLVHPVA
+38 
-48 NLQQLKMAM
+48 
-57 LPLGMGR
+57 
-64 GLRAMI
+64 MI

-85 LGVGFVLV
+85 LGVGFLLV

-139 LHSDPKTVDALH
+139 LHGNPKIVTALH
-151 KGVDA
+151 EGVDG
-156 LIALA
+156 LVVLA
-161 TQLKAQ
+161 NQLKAQ
-167 SAANVPVMNDVEQSL
+167 SPANVPVMNDVEQSL
-182 GAYRKAFDEFVELT
+182 GAYRKAFDEFVSLS
-196 QSKDLA
+196 QAKDLA

-227 GAYALKD
+227 GAYTLKD
-234 SQGKEGAEFIEQA
+234 SEGKDGSQFIEQA

-272 KASAESAGQGKIEQ
+272 KGDDSASQGKIEQ
-286 ADQALTQAETLKNTV
+286 ADQALAQAEQLKTTV
-301 KDAGYQTVLNEV
+301 KDEGYQTVLNEV
-313 TGHIASFSEKLA
+313 VGHIGGFSEKLA
-325 EYTGLLT
+325 EYTGLLA
-332 QEKQVYQQLHE
+332 QEKTVYEQLHQ
-343 RAAEVVQRVDQAYG
+343 RAAQVVERVDQAYV

-370 SALIIA
+370 SLLIIG

-391 ITRLIVAPLRSVI
+391 ITRLIVGPLRSVI
-404 LVAQQIAAGDLSA
+404 RVAQQIAAGDLSA
-417 TVQVTRRDEIGQLM
+417 TVEVTRRDEIGQLM

-500 AEEAALAAQTA
+500 AEEAAQAAQTA
-511 DGKVE
+511 DDKVE
-516 TGQQVVRQSMQR
+516 SGQVVVRQSMAR

-534 SATSASSSIESLSA
+534 SASSASSSIESLSA

-615 LRSAAQASVQQIQ
+615 LRSAAQSSVHQIQ

-669 EQQSSVAEEIN
+669 EEQSSVAEEIN
-680 RSVTSIRASADQSSV
+680 RSVTSIRASADQSSL
-695 AMQGNATS
+695 AMQGNAAS
-703 SIELAQLGAELKGM
+703 SIELAQLGVELKGM

>member
-1 MPVIHG
+1 
-7 HRRFFGPADYR
+7 
-18 IDFDRSENDLSVA
+18 
-31 FGHYCGA
+31 
-38 KDLCLVHPVA
+38 
-48 NLQQLKMAM
+48 
-57 LPLGMGR
+57 
-64 GLRAMI
+64 MI

-100 AAIGVWSLQTISQ
+100 AAIGVWSLQTISH

-139 LHSDPKTVDALH
+139 LHGNPKIVTALH
-151 KGVDA
+151 EGVDG
-156 LIALA
+156 LVVLA
-161 TQLKAQ
+161 NQLKAQ
-167 SAANVPVMNDVEQSL
+167 SPANVPVMSDVEQSL
-182 GAYRKAFDEFVELT
+182 GAYRKAFDEFVSLS
-196 QSKDLA
+196 QAKDLA

-227 GAYALKD
+227 GAYTLKESEGKD
-234 SQGKEGAEFIEQA
+234 GSQFIEQA

-272 KASAESAGQGKIEQ
+272 KGDDSAGQGKIEQ
-286 ADQALTQAETLKNTV
+286 ADQALTQAEQLKTTV
-301 KDAGYQTVLNEV
+301 KDEGYLTVLNEV
-313 TGHIASFSEKLA
+313 VGHIGGFSEKLT
-325 EYTGLLT
+325 EYTGLLA
-332 QEKQVYQQLHE
+332 QEKTVYEQLHQ
-343 RAAEVVQRVDQAYG
+343 RAAQVVERVDQAYV
-357 AEDQSMQAELKKN
+357 AEDQSMQTELKKN
-370 SALIIA
+370 SLLIIG

-391 ITRLIVAPLRSVI
+391 ITRLIVGPLRSVI
-404 LVAQQIAAGDLSA
+404 RVAQQIAAGDLSA
-417 TVQVTRRDEIGQLM
+417 KVEVTRRDEIGQLM

-500 AEEAALAAQTA
+500 AEEAAQAAQTA

-516 TGQQVVRQSMQR
+516 SGQAVVRQSMAR

-534 SATSASSSIESLSA
+534 SASSASSSIESLSA

-615 LRSAAQASVQQIQ
+615 LRSAAQASVHQIQ

-669 EQQSSVAEEIN
+669 EEQSSVAEEIN
-680 RSVTSIRASADQSSV
+680 RSVTSIRASADQSSL
-695 AMQGNATS
+695 AMQGNAAS
-703 SIELAQLGAELKGM
+703 SIELAQLGVELKGM